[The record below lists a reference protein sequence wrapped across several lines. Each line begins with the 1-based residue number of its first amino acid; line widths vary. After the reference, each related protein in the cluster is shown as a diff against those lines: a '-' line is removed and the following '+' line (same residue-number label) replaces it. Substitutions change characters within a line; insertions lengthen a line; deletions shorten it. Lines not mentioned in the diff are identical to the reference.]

1 MLELSPAALLG
12 LSPAALLGLEPRA
25 DLHDRSSMSLSH
37 LSHQLRQPFVALAL
51 CALLAQQMVG
61 FVLTAS
67 PAMAYES
74 GFSLCLSGPL
84 SSGDDPLDIV
94 GGAGFCPCTMQHVA
108 GVLPAQSAVEPAVP
122 PRAEL
127 FIPVAQTR
135 ADMGLTTGPP
145 PARAPPAN
153 LHIV

>member
-1 MLELSPAALLG
+1 MHD
-12 LSPAALLGLEPRA
+12 LEPGA
-25 DLHDRSSMSLSH
+25 NLHNRSPMSLSY
-37 LSHQLRQPFVALAL
+37 LTRQLRQPLVALAL
-51 CALLAQQMVG
+51 CALMAQQMVG

-84 SSGDDPLDIV
+84 DSDTDPLDMV

-108 GVLPAQSAVEPAVP
+108 GVLPTQCVPEAVASSPLRVVLPIA
-122 PRAEL
+122 L
-127 FIPVAQTR
+127 TR

-145 PARAPPAN
+145 PARAPPIH
-153 LHIV
+153 LHTA